1 MTDFEIAFTALQ
13 TEIHTNAVNKG
24 FWESSN
30 VGEKIALVHS
40 EVSEALEAFRSGNP
54 TDDKLIEYDS
64 AVVELADAVIRIM
77 DLAGSFDMNLAG
89 AIVAKVI
96 YNSKRPYKHGKAF

>member
-40 EVSEALEAFRSGNP
+40 ELSEALEAFRTGNP
-54 TDDKLIEYDS
+54 VDDKLIEYDS
-64 AVVELADAVIRIM
+64 VTVELADAVIRIM

-96 YNSKRPYKHGKAF
+96 YNSKRPYKHGKTF